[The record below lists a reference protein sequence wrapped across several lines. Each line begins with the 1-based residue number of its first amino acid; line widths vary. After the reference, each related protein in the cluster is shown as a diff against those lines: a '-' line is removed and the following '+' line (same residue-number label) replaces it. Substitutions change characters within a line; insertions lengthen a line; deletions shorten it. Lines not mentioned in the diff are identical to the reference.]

1 VGSNPTLSATSFIYL
16 YLETVVSIMVS
27 ASVEKPLV
35 LAAESDAT
43 MSKRGNSYGSEN
55 RVNILKKVKIGKKWN
70 LYPAVVELNGKL
82 RDKVRVH
89 GKVESHPEGYYYI
102 EWWQDGRKREQIK
115 NRAEVVDRARRKAI
129 ELEANRAGIETVREN
144 VNGRGPT
151 IGEAV
156 ASYLK
161 DMEPPQ
167 REPKTYMAY
176 RHCLELFSS
185 NCAKRFV
192 LDVKRED
199 VLVFIRKLYE
209 LGCGPRTAYNRAVI
223 VSQLLKNNGITKL
236 LSNRDWPEYVEPIR
250 PIYEPDE
257 IQALF
262 RACDEGERVLYLS
275 YLLTGLRDKEIRHL
289 SWRDIDFRTHVVR
302 VTRKPMYGFKPKN
315 KEEREVPVPASLIA
329 ALKKYKASQKPNAD
343 GLVFP
348 NESGRPDK
356 RHEFKIKRIA
366 FRAKLNCG
374 QCVSKHGNKCSEGPY
389 CSNFFL
395 HKFRHTFAT
404 RNLQDHV
411 CDIKTL
417 QNWMGHKDLA
427 STMVYLKAV
436 RNKDVMARV
445 NSSELAALAV

>member
-1 VGSNPTLSATSFIYL
+1 MGSNPTLSATPFIYL
-16 YLETVVSIMVS
+16 YLEVLVSIMVS
-27 ASVEKPLV
+27 ALVEKPLV
-35 LAAESDAT
+35 LAAESDTT
-43 MSKRGNSYGSEN
+43 MSKRGNGYGSEN
-55 RVNILKKVKIGKKWN
+55 RVNILKKVKIGKSWN

-89 GKVESHPEGYYYI
+89 GKMESHPEGYYYI

-129 ELEANRAGIETVREN
+129 ELQANRAGIETVREN
-144 VNGRGPT
+144 ANGRGST
-151 IGEAV
+151 VAEAV
-156 ASYLK
+156 ASYLE
-161 DMEPPQ
+161 DMKPPQ

-199 VLVFIRKLYE
+199 VLAFIRKLYE

-223 VSQLLKNNGITKL
+223 VSQLLKNNGITKF

-250 PIYEPDE
+250 PIYEPEE

-262 RACDEGERVLYLS
+262 KACDERERVLYLS

-289 SWRDIDFRTHVVR
+289 SWRDVDFRTHVVR
-302 VTRKPMYGFKPKN
+302 VTRKPLYGFKPKN
-315 KEEREVPVPASLIA
+315 KEEREVPVPTSLIA
-329 ALKKYKASQKPNAD
+329 ALKKYKALQKLSSGD
-343 GLVFP
+343 LVFP

-374 QCVSKHGNKCSEGPY
+374 QCVSKHGNKCAEGPY

-445 NSSELAALAV
+445 DSSGLAALVA